1 MSDFDFTSYQKEKR
15 AAERKVDIPICA
27 NPERRKECENNT
39 KLWFTTYLPHAFPKE
54 FGEPHDIMIERSDN
68 AIKTGGRSAVAEP
81 RGYGK
86 STTLKARSLKALMAG
101 EKKYCALIGADAKA
115 SDKNVK
121 GMILW
126 ILGSDLMKEDYPEI
140 WYPISASADGKAY
153 PTAQRAKTLL
163 TGQTKFYYDD
173 DGEKVPVDDDWI
185 PSEFDIEVDD
195 GKPIYLDFKSQP
207 AVLYF
212 PWYPKARC
220 SGAVLFSVGIT
231 GGIRGENRH
240 LPDGSIIRPDL
251 VLIDDP
257 QTRESAHSIVQ
268 TKARLEIIEEDIAGL
283 AGQGE
288 ELSMLCACTV
298 VAKNDL
304 ADRLLDRKENP
315 DWRGEKTAMLES
327 FPKHMDNA
335 HESEVNWE
343 EWNKVRIEGL
353 NEDDDGVLAATYYID
368 NQEILEE
375 GAITTWDGI
384 KKAKHPSPL
393 YSAMELYFKNPKG
406 FYSEYQ
412 NDPQDENDSSQKLDR
427 ETVLNALNGLEIN
440 EVQEGYN
447 VQSVAI
453 DLNDYALSWGFC
465 ATKNDMTT
473 NIPNYGQ
480 FPAGSK
486 NVWDSDMGISREEAF
501 TNALTDFIT
510 RTHSQYPHAYIGV
523 DGNWQTDVVH
533 QVVKQMNRMGIKC
546 FVMRG
551 KGSTQYREKK
561 KNDKRL
567 IGAVRNHCQFV
578 KGVKGNEIEFDSHY
592 WHKTTQNAF
601 RIKSPAPGS
610 LSVYGKDKKKHQEF
624 ADHCVADRLLAHF
637 VKDGKVYYDWFKPPH
652 EHNDIFDAVSM
663 AQVLANLN
671 GCDFVEAGQY
681 VRQTRPR
688 RRRKKVAKNFN

>member
-1 MSDFDFTSYQKEKR
+1 MAFDFTSYQKEKR
-15 AAERKVDIPICA
+15 ASDRAVNIPACA
-27 NPERRKECENNT
+27 NPERRRECEANT
-39 KLWFTTYLPHAFPKE
+39 KLWFQTYLPHAFPKP

-68 AIKTGGRSAVAEP
+68 AIRTGGRSAVAEP

-121 GMILW
+121 GMIMW

-140 WYPISASADGKAY
+140 WFPISASADGKAY

-163 TGQTKFYYDD
+163 VGAVETCGC
-173 DGEKVPVDDDWI
+173 
-185 PSEFDIEVDD
+185 EFDIEAKEGD
-195 GKPIYLDFKSQP
+195 PIYLDFKSQP

-212 PWYPKARC
+212 PWFPKCAS

-257 QTRESAHSIVQ
+257 QTRESAHSAIQ
-268 TKARLEIIEEDIAGL
+268 TKSRLEIIEEDIGGL

-304 ADRLLDRKENP
+304 ADQLLDRKLNP

-335 HESEVNWE
+335 HDSLVNWE

-353 NEDDDGVLAATYYID
+353 NEDDDGLSAITYYID
-368 NQEILEE
+368 NTEILEE
-375 GAITTWDGI
+375 EAITTWDGI
-384 KKAKHPSPL
+384 QKKKHPSPL

-412 NDPQDENDSSQKLDR
+412 NDPQDENDSSQKLERDV
-427 ETVLNALNGLEIN
+427 VLKALNGLEIN
-440 EVQEGYN
+440 QIQEGFN
-447 VQSVAI
+447 IETIAI
-453 DLNDYALSWGFC
+453 DLNDYALSWSYC
-465 ATKNDMTT
+465 AFKNDMTT
-473 NIPNYGQ
+473 NIVNYGQ
-480 FPAGSK
+480 YPAGSK

-501 TNALTDFIT
+501 TNCLTEFIVKL
-510 RTHSQYPHAYIGV
+510 SKEYPSAFIGL
-523 DGNWQTDVVH
+523 DGNWQTDTVH
-533 QVVKQMNRMGIKC
+533 QVCKQMNRMGIKC

-551 KGSTQYREKK
+551 KGSSQYKEKK
-561 KNDKRL
+561 PNDKRL
-567 IGAVRNHCQFV
+567 IGKTRNHCQFS
-578 KGVKGNEIEFDSHY
+578 KGVKGNEVEFDSHY
-592 WHKTTQNAF
+592 WHRTTQNAF

-610 LSVYGKDKKKHQEF
+610 LSTYGRESKKHMLL
-624 ADHCVADRLLAHF
+624 ADHCVADRLLAYF
-637 VKDGKVYYDWFKPPH
+637 VKDGKEYYDWFKPPH

-663 AQVLANLN
+663 CQILATMN
-671 GCDFVEAGQY
+671 GCDYVEAGQKLR
-681 VRQTRPR
+681 VKRPR
-688 RRRKKVAKNFN
+688 RRKKTAKSFN